1 MKKTFLLLAMTGLLV
16 ASCGDEKKEEDSE
29 KDSKENTEEK
39 VSDDEKL
46 PESEDKESSAPTL
59 ELNGSI
65 DLSSIEIPLTITV
78 PEGTEIKDE
87 SFATY
92 VTHSE
97 GFSYEVI
104 EDDGSLY
111 SLEERKEEWNDNDV
125 NVVQSYVVDE
135 PNGFIAETKVM
146 GKIEY
151 HFFYVLEGEE
161 MNYYFENE
169 KGYSYSLEQAKLM
182 FESVKTAQITEMEEM
197 E

>member
-1 MKKTFLLLAMTGLLV
+1 MKKTFLLMAATGFLLT
-16 ASCGDEKKEEDSE
+16 SCGEDKKEDSD
-29 KDSKENTEEK
+29 KDSKEKSNSTEQ
-39 VSDDEKL
+39 V
-46 PESEDKESSAPTL
+46 ESGEQEASVPTEPSAPTL
-59 ELNGSI
+59 ELNGTVDLNAI
-65 DLSSIEIPLTITV
+65 DIPLTISV
-78 PEGTEIKDE
+78 PEGTQIKDE
-87 SFATY
+87 SYATY

-111 SLEERKEEWNDNDV
+111 SLEERKEEWNENDL
-125 NVVQSYVVDE
+125 NVVQKYVVDE

-146 GKIEY
+146 NKTEY

-182 FESVKTAQITEMEEM
+182 FESVKTAQITQ
-197 E
+197 